1 MLDKAKELC
10 QNITVL
16 VVEDEQTLR
25 DIIVESME
33 PYVKEIHV
41 ASNGV
46 EGLDAFKNNP
56 IDLIIS
62 DIHMAKMNGL
72 RMSHEIRK
80 FDPNVP
86 IIFLTAYDTDDN
98 MLEAIEVKSHS
109 VLRKPFDKRQLLLS
123 MTLAVSNFRE
133 EFKAY
138 QLAHD
143 FIYHIESRELCQK
156 NEVISLTKKERR
168 LLELMLNHVVPFL
181 SSKTMFGQTK
191 EQHLMPFVC
200 SSISFVKRPILSS
213 SKICKVLAINFPFK
227 IVNIFM
233 IYLSSI

>member
-98 MLEAIEVKSHS
+98 MLEAIEVKSRS

-143 FIYHIESRELCQK
+143 FVYHIESRELCKK

-168 LLELMLNHVVPFL
+168 LLELMLKHHNHVVPFSLIENYVWADQGATPDAIRMFINKLRKKTYPELIENLQGIGYKL
-181 SSKTMFGQTK
+181 SLDS
-191 EQHLMPFVC
+191 
-200 SSISFVKRPILSS
+200 
-213 SKICKVLAINFPFK
+213 
-227 IVNIFM
+227 
-233 IYLSSI
+233 